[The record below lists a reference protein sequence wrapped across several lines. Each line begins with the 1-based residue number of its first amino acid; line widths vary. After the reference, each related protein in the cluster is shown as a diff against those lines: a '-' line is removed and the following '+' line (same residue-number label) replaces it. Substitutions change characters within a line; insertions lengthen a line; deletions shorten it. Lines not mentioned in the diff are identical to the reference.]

1 MSYIESFPKDV
12 VSGLSF
18 DQMMDESILQ
28 TTFYIVIQKG
38 MIIDYV
44 FTVIQMVSHKL
55 ELILYLSGLKSR
67 VLKFTYLA

>member
-67 VLKFTYLA
+67 VLKFTFLA